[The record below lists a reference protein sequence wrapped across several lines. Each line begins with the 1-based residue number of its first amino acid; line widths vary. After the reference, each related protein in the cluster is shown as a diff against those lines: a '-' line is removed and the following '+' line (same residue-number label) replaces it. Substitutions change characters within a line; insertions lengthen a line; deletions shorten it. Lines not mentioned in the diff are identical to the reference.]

1 MLGSANYLGSNECR
15 QIKEVKALCANLY
28 KYSPTPIG
36 KTSYFNSKKPTE
48 IHHLFFYTG
57 QGGEM
62 VCKDSTTCNRL
73 FWQYLMH
80 NGIKMEAQELINQS
94 LINFDAEVKSAA
106 RQIKENR
113 QARREYLENL
123 VKKISKK
130 TEGDKNRQK
139 IGKTAIEA
147 DDGTNS
153 T

>member
-36 KTSYFNSKKPTE
+36 KTRE
-48 IHHLFFYTG
+48 IHHLFFYAG
-57 QGGEM
+57 QSGEM

-80 NGIKMEAQELINQS
+80 NGIKMEVQELINQS

-130 TEGDKNRQK
+130 RGGDKNRQ
-139 IGKTAIEA
+139 TRL
-147 DDGTNS
+147 NL
-153 T
+153 

>member
-1 MLGSANYLGSNECR
+1 MSKTETKSMEALWPPDIRAMVNNVMFLCDHIVYKKIKMLGSANYLGSDECR

-36 KTSYFNSKKPTE
+36 KTRE
-48 IHHLFFYTG
+48 IHHLFFYAG
-57 QGGEM
+57 
-62 VCKDSTTCNRL
+62 
-73 FWQYLMH
+73 H
-80 NGIKMEAQELINQS
+80 
-94 LINFDAEVKSAA
+94 AEVKSAA

-130 TEGDKNRQK
+130 RGGDKNRQK
-139 IGKTAIEA
+139 AKTAIEA
-147 DDGTNS
+147 RDGTNS